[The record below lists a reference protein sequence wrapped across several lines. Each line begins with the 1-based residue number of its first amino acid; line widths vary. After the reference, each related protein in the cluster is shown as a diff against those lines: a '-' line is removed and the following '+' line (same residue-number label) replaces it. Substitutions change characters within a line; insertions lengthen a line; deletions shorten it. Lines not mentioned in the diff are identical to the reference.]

1 MGLFFLAVVQNMKR
15 SNTVS
20 SSRRKSRKAFLSAP
34 SSQRR
39 IIMSASL
46 SKDLRKKYGVR
57 SVPIR
62 KDDEVLVRGQ
72 HKTSGKVIC
81 CYRRKYVIHIE
92 KLTLD
97 KPNGQTVQIGIHPS
111 NCVITKLKMDK
122 DRDALLK
129 RKGAGAAAGKGKLS
143 QKDVQMA

>member
-1 MGLFFLAVVQNMKR
+1 MGLFFLAVVRNMKR

-62 KDDEVLVRGQ
+62 KDDEVLVVRGQ
-72 HKTSGKVIC
+72 PKLPARLSAVTEESMLFTSKNSLWINQTA
-81 CYRRKYVIHIE
+81 
-92 KLTLD
+92 KLFKLVFTH
-97 KPNGQTVQIGIHPS
+97 PTV
-111 NCVITKLKMDK
+111 
-122 DRDALLK
+122 
-129 RKGAGAAAGKGKLS
+129 LS
-143 QKDVQMA
+143 LN

>member
-1 MGLFFLAVVQNMKR
+1 MGLFFLAVVRNMKR

-62 KDDEVLVRGQ
+62 KDDEVLVVRGQ

-97 KPNGQTVQIGIHPS
+97 KPNGQTVQI
-111 NCVITKLKMDK
+111 